1 MFTVRPQSG
10 NGRHRPVS
18 VAQGCRETLERV
30 QNPFPP
36 RISRRLF
43 VGGAGAVGVGLV
55 AAPRAAATP
64 DTAAER
70 GAGKAFAHG
79 VASGDP
85 LPDRVILWTRVTPE
99 AAATPGSGRGGPVG
113 VRWELSPAADFG
125 SIVASGTT
133 VTGPESDH
141 TVKVDAAGLAPATAY
156 HYRFRVLDGPAAGA
170 VSPVGRTRTAPAT
183 DAELRRVRLGVVSC
197 ANWEA
202 GYFGAYRELAGRGDL
217 DAVVHL
223 GDYIYE
229 YGAGEYT
236 GKHGAVRRHAPAH
249 DIVSLA
255 DYRIRHAQYKTDP
268 DLQAAHARHPFIVTW
283 DDHETADNSYR
294 DGAENHDPATQGRWA
309 DRKTNADQA
318 YYEWMPVRPQVSAA
332 GRHLYRRLRYGMLL
346 ELSMLD
352 LRTYRDVQPSA
363 TSRDIDSPSST
374 ITGRA
379 QMQWL
384 TGGLATSPTTWQ
396 IIGNSVMITPFVLPP
411 LDPERL
417 KILTELTGLPSNVV
431 APNSD
436 SWEGYSSDRN
446 RLLAAIDEA
455 GQRNTVFITGDI
467 HMSWACEVPRATVG
481 RGGTGNVATEFV
493 VTSITSNNLDDMVSV
508 PENTLGTPASAALMV
523 ANPNTRWVE
532 TDSHGY
538 SVLTVT
544 PRSAQMD
551 WFFVA
556 DRSVR
561 RSPFRYAQ
569 SWRVD
574 SGTRR
579 LKRVPGPA

>member
-1 MFTVRPQSG
+1 MVTSPK
-10 NGRHRPVS
+10 
-18 VAQGCRETLERV
+18 
-30 QNPFPP
+30 
-36 RISRRLF
+36 
-43 VGGAGAVGVGLV
+43 V
-55 AAPRAAATP
+55 AARP
-64 DTAAER
+64 
-70 GAGKAFAHG
+70 AGPKVFAHG

-99 AAATPGSGRGGPVG
+99 PAAKPGSGRGAPAS
-113 VRWELSPAADFG
+113 VRWEMSPSGDFA
-125 SIVASGTT
+125 SIAASGT
-133 VTGPESDH
+133 VTAGPESDH
-141 TVKVDAAGLAPATAY
+141 TVKVDAAGLAPGTSY
-156 HYRFRVLDGPAAGA
+156 HFRFRVLDGPAAGA
-170 VSPVGRTRTAPAT
+170 VSPVGRTRTAPAA
-183 DAELRRVRLGVVSC
+183 DAQLRRVRLGVVSC
-197 ANWEA
+197 SNWEA
-202 GYFGAYRELAGRGDL
+202 GYFGAYRELARRSDV

-236 GKHGAVRRHAPAH
+236 GKQGAVRKHSPAN

-268 DLQAAHARHPFIVTW
+268 DLQAAHAAHPFIVTW

-294 DGAENHDPATQGRWA
+294 GGAENHDRRTQGPWPQ
-309 DRKTNADQA
+309 RKANADQA
-318 YYEWMPVRPQVSAA
+318 YYEWMPVRPQVSDA
-332 GRHLYRRLRYGMLL
+332 GRHLYRRLRYGTLL

-352 LRTYRDVQPSA
+352 LRTYRDVQPSS
-363 TSRDIDSPSST
+363 TSQQIDSSSSS

-417 KILTELTGLPSNVV
+417 KIITELTGLPSNGVS
-431 APNSD
+431 ANSD
-436 SWEGYSSDRN
+436 AWEGYSADRN
-446 RLLAAIDEA
+446 RLLGAIDAA
-455 GQRNTVFITGDI
+455 GKKNTVFITGDI
-467 HMSWACEVPRATVG
+467 HMSWACEVPRQTVG
-481 RGGTGNVATEFV
+481 RGTGGNVATEFV
-493 VTSITSNNLDDMVSV
+493 VTSVTSNNLDDMLGV
-508 PENTLGTPASAALMV
+508 PEQALGTPASAALMA

-544 PRSAQMD
+544 PRAAQMD
-551 WFFVA
+551 WYFVA
-556 DRSVR
+556 DRAAR
-561 RSPFRYAQ
+561 RSPFRHAQ

-574 SGTRR
+574 AGTRR
-579 LKRVPGPA
+579 LRKVAGPA